1 MRSIDRAIVPGCP
14 IFIGWLRMG
23 EGQKDTIHLAFF
35 ENRLWAENCF
45 FLGVATAN
53 AAFLETA

>member
-23 EGQKDTIHLAFF
+23 EGQKDTIHLAFLKPPMGG
-35 ENRLWAENCF
+35 ELL